1 MKTKNKRCPL
11 PFLLLLAVL
20 WFVQSIQPWLSEHLP
35 ERELALVETTEP
47 AYIQI
52 YPLAGADY
60 RDEIWK
66 EINTP

>member
-1 MKTKNKRCPL
+1 MNTKKKRCPL

-20 WFVQSIQPWLSEHLP
+20 CFVQSLQPRLSGILP

-52 YPLAGADY
+52 YTLDRADC
-60 RDEIWK
+60 REEAWK
-66 EINTP
+66 ETDTP